1 MAETVALGMAN
12 VEKYSAPAQLS
23 HRQVKIDS
31 IEMPS
36 LGASVARNFEKLNGK
51 RLVSTGIGRGFSKK
65 MRAQMRVLWYSPLEP
80 ETFS

>member
-31 IEMPS
+31 IEMPK
-36 LGASVARNFEKLNGK
+36 LGASVARN
-51 RLVSTGIGRGFSKK
+51 S
-65 MRAQMRVLWYSPLEP
+65 
-80 ETFS
+80 